1 MIENDLSFLVNK
13 LFGDNY
19 STSQKEEF
27 IFSIEKSE
35 DKNFLSLDKLSVKSK
50 DLDQLKITSTF
61 SKEWEKYDEI
71 LPEYENEFNNY
82 FDIVPQNI
90 FYEAGYVA
98 DIGCGKGYLVKE
110 LSLALNSKNIYGLD
124 ISRYAINK
132 SPKIIRKNLKIFDAR
147 KKINLNKK
155 FDLVISINLIHN
167 FELKD
172 VFSFLKNILSIS
184 KKSYIS
190 TESYRNEKELYNLQ
204 CWALTCESF
213 FSNKE
218 WKWILSTSNYN
229 RDYELIYFT

>member
-1 MIENDLSFLVNK
+1 MRPKLVKLITKNHKSTKRNYGARMILTKSNTMKISKKYGFDYWDGNRKFGYGGYYDDGRWKSVAKKIIKKYK
-13 LFGDNY
+13 LN
-19 STSQKEEF
+19 S
-27 IFSIEKSE
+27 
-35 DKNFLSLDKLSVKSK
+35 KSK
-50 DLDQLKITSTF
+50 VL
-61 SKEWEKYDEI
+61 
-71 LPEYENEFNNY
+71 
-82 FDIVPQNI
+82 
-90 FYEAGYVA
+90 

-110 LSLALNSKNIYGLD
+110 LSSALNSKNVYGLD

-132 SPKIIRKNLKIFDAR
+132 SPKIIKKNLKVFDAR
-147 KKINLNKK
+147 KKIDFNKK

-167 FELKD
+167 FELKE
-172 VFSFLKNILSIS
+172 VFSFLKNIISIS

-218 WKWILSTSNYN
+218 WKWILSASNYN